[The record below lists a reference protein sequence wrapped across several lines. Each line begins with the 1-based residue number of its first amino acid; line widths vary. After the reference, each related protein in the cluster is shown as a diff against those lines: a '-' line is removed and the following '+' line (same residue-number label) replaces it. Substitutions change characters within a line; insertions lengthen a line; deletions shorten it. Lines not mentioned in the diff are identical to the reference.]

1 MAEAVCNDR
10 LKDFVQVAIQ
20 YRRFM
25 YSLCVLNM
33 INSLVASLG
42 NFVVIRA
49 LWKSS
54 SIPCNLRKFF
64 ISLALSDLAVGLC
77 AELLYGAVIAVM
89 LSETGSGNRK
99 PQYLCPTLIT
109 FSYFLANFLACASF
123 LNITAIAVDRHLA
136 VSLHLRYQEIVTSKR
151 VVIALM
157 CLWTASVIFSA
168 VFISVYKISSVA
180 TIVIE
185 VSGLLVAAVAYIR
198 IYQVVRYHQITIE
211 RHLQL
216 QYEQAVELRREKK
229 SAISCFFVYLAFVTC
244 YFPHLCAIVSMTGN
258 SSSSMSFVAA
268 YHGTAFVILLN
279 SSLNPVLYC
288 WRCREIREI
297 VKRNLNAVFRRKN
310 AKE

>member
-1 MAEAVCNDR
+1 MAEAVCKLR
-10 LKDFVQVAIQ
+10 LADLVKVAIQ
-20 YRRFM
+20 YRSFM

-42 NFVVIRA
+42 NFLVIRA

-64 ISLALSDLAVGLC
+64 ISLALSDLAVGLW

-99 PQYLCPTLIT
+99 PPEYLCPSLIT
-109 FSYFLANFLACASF
+109 FSYFLGSFLACASF

-136 VSLHLRYQEIVTSKR
+136 LSLHLRYQEIVTSKR
-151 VVIALM
+151 VVRALV
-157 CLWTASVIFSA
+157 CLWTASVIYSA
-168 VFISVYKISSVA
+168 VFVSVYKISSIG

-198 IYQVVRYHQITIE
+198 IYQVVRYHQVTIE
-211 RHLQL
+211 RQLQL
-216 QYEQAVELRREKK
+216 QYEQAVELLREKK
-229 SAISCFFVYLAFVTC
+229 SAINCLFVYLAFVTC
-244 YFPHLCAIVSMTGN
+244 YLPHLCTIILMIVRST
-258 SSSSMSFVAA
+258 SISLVAA
-268 YHGTAFVILLN
+268 YHGTAFFVLLN

-288 WRCREIREI
+288 WRYREIREI
-297 VKRNLNAVFRRKN
+297 VKRNLNAIFRRKDAN
-310 AKE
+310 